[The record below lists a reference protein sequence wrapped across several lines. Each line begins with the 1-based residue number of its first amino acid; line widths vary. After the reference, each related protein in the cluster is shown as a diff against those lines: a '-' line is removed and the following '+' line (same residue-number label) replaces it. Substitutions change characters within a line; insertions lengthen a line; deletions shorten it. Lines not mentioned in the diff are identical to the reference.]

1 MLYNVDDE
9 KEKNEFNE
17 NNFIQT
23 EKKLNIRKVVLFISS
38 VTICFFILMGSFLL
52 TYNGMNKNK
61 GQETVGAEETS
72 NKGENASTTD
82 ENSQVQESNQ
92 SEQIASAEEN
102 NNLVQNNS
110 SSSESTNSSQP
121 TENTDKK
128 AVKYEGN
135 HVQIPVHS
143 EENISKG
150 FLPVANE
157 NGNEEVRQIY
167 FSDEKQVYLTFDDGP
182 SKEITPKI
190 LDILK
195 EEEVTATFFV
205 LGSRVE
211 SNPDM
216 LVREYNEGHYI
227 ANHGYSHKYSQIYS
241 SVDTVYEEYSKT
253 EQAIQTALGIPE
265 YHSYLFRFPG
275 GSSGGPYDS
284 LKSKAKADMISRG
297 IACTNWNALTGDAEG
312 NTDKES
318 LLNRMVSSIGDSQSI
333 ILLMHDS
340 ADKTYT
346 AEALPEV
353 IKYFKDRG
361 YTFKNFYEIFK

>member
-9 KEKNEFNE
+9 NEENEEKEKNENYVE
-17 NNFIQT
+17 QD
-23 EKKLNIRKVVLFISS
+23 ERRLNIRKVVLFVSS
-38 VTICFFILMGSFLL
+38 VTICFLILMGSFLL
-52 TYNGMNKNK
+52 TYNGMGNKEEAQENLLAS
-61 GQETVGAEETS
+61 ETVSSGDEEISDATTNISTS
-72 NKGENASTTD
+72 EENVQVEQVASSE
-82 ENSQVQESNQ
+82 ENSSVETISN
-92 SEQIASAEEN
+92 
-102 NNLVQNNS
+102 
-110 SSSESTNSSQP
+110 SQP
-121 TENTDKK
+121 TENTDKN
-128 AVKYEGN
+128 AAKYEGE
-135 HVQIPVHS
+135 HSQIPVHT

-150 FLPVANE
+150 FLPVANA

-195 EEEVTATFFV
+195 QEEVTATFFV

-211 SNPDM
+211 LNPDM
-216 LVREYNEGHYI
+216 LLREYNEGHYI

-241 SVDTVYEEYSKT
+241 SVENVYEEYSKT
-253 EQAIQTALGIPE
+253 EQAIQTALGNSE

-284 LKSKAKADMISRG
+284 LKAKAKADMISRG

-318 LLNRMVSSIGDSQSI
+318 LLNRMISTIGDSQSV

-346 AEALPEV
+346 AEALPDV

>member
-1 MLYNVDDE
+1 
-9 KEKNEFNE
+9 
-17 NNFIQT
+17 
-23 EKKLNIRKVVLFISS
+23 VLFASSIS
-38 VTICFFILMGSFLL
+38 ICLIILIGSFLL
-52 TYNGMNKNK
+52 TYNGTNKNNK
-61 GQETVGAEETS
+61 NQELLAEEDT
-72 NKGENASTTD
+72 NIEENAVSNATT
-82 ENSQVQESNQ
+82 NLSSQVQENTQTEPIS
-92 SEQIASAEEN
+92 SVEESSTEN
-102 NNLVQNNS
+102 NNLVQTAS
-110 SSSESTNSSQP
+110 STNGESNNSQP

-128 AVKYEGN
+128 AVKYEGV
-135 HVQIPVHS
+135 HTQIPVHT

-150 FLPVANE
+150 FIPVANA

-195 EEEVTATFFV
+195 EEDVTATFFV

-211 SNPDM
+211 LNPDM

-227 ANHGYSHKYSQIYS
+227 ANHGYSHKYSQIYT

-253 EQAIQTALGIPE
+253 EQAIQTALGIPD

-284 LKSKAKADMISRG
+284 LKAKAKADMISRG

-312 NTDKES
+312 NTDKQS
-318 LLNRMVSSIGDSQSI
+318 LLNRMISTIGDSQSI

-346 AEALPEV
+346 AEALPDV